1 MAEEEIIK
9 EVLWSDSARIS
20 FDEIV
25 FYLQTT
31 WSEKETK
38 RFINRVSRMI
48 ATLKIHPEM
57 CRASKKRKNVLI
69 GILDKRTQIIYHYKA
84 GKQQIEILLFWSM
97 KRNPAKLKY

>member
-57 CRASKKRKNVLI
+57 GRPSKKRKNVRI
-69 GILDKRTQIIYHYKA
+69 GILDKRAQIIYHYKA
-84 GKQQIEILLFWSM
+84 G
-97 KRNPAKLKY
+97 NNKLKFYFFGV